1 MEKRKSNMPIV
12 FFALGLAILFSG
24 NGMADE
30 VAIVDAQASQAQNGS
45 YRFSVTLR
53 HADNG
58 WDHYADRWDVLGP
71 DGTVL
76 GERILLHPHVAE
88 QPFTRSLS
96 GVQVP
101 PGLKT
106 VSIRAHDKQHG
117 DSPKLFLVDLPGR

>member
-1 MEKRKSNMPIV
+1 MPIV